1 MVSKSI
7 QVITLD
13 GIEARIFRVQQGYR
27 VEISTTL
34 VDYWHRGVFWDLH
47 QLEEWLE
54 FEVEKLEVGISLGG
68 DWLMLEGDFDG
79 NGIYRDWFVCQ
90 EKDWQGY
97 DPLTNCCHTA
107 PTLKAL
113 KAKIDRIEEERSL
126 VVRDCV

>member
-1 MVSKSI
+1 MTSKSI
-7 QVITLD
+7 EVITLD
-13 GIEARIFRVQQGYR
+13 GIEARIFQVQQGYR
-27 VEISTTL
+27 VEIYTTL
-34 VDYWHRGVFWDLH
+34 VDYWHTGIFWDLH

-97 DPLTNCCHTA
+97 DPLTNRCHTA

-126 VVRDCV
+126 VVRDRV

>member
-1 MVSKSI
+1 MASKSI
-7 QVITLD
+7 EVITLD
-13 GIEARIFRVQQGYR
+13 GIEARIFQVQQGYR
-27 VEISTTL
+27 VEIYTTL
-34 VDYWHRGVFWDLH
+34 VDYWHTGIFWDLH

-97 DPLTNCCHTA
+97 DPLTNRCHTA

-126 VVRDCV
+126 VVRDRV